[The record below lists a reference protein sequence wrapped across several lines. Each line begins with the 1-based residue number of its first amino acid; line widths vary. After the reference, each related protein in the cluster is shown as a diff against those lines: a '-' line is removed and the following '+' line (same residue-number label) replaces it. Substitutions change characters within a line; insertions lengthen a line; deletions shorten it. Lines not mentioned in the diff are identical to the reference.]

1 MGAAVATD
9 PGCHLLFLGTSAD
22 AVYRNRFR
30 VRRFARFLGI
40 VDEIIA
46 RAGRCRILD
55 AGGRMEHWAAM
66 ADLYGDRAIHV
77 TLVNLEAE
85 QTSDPRF
92 TGTAGDACAMPQ
104 FADGSFDLVYSNS
117 VIEHVGRW
125 SDQKRMAAEVRRL
138 APRHFIQTPDYWC
151 PVEPHFRLPVIHWLP
166 VPWQAAIV
174 QARACGFYPRA
185 RNTDEALTI
194 LEDARLLNLKAMK
207 ALFPDS
213 TIERE
218 RVLGLPKSLIAVR

>member
-1 MGAAVATD
+1 M
-9 PGCHLLFLGTSAD
+9 FLGTSAND
-22 AVYRNRFR
+22 VYRNRFR
-30 VRRFARFLGI
+30 IKRFARFVNI
-40 VDEIIA
+40 IDEIIA
-46 RAGRCRILD
+46 ARGECRILD

-66 ADLYGDRAIHV
+66 ADLYGDRAIRV
-77 TLVNLEAE
+77 SLVNLEAE
-85 QTSDPRF
+85 ETVDPRF
-92 TGTAGDACAMPQ
+92 SSFAGDACHMPE
-104 FADGSFDLVYSNS
+104 FTDNSFDLVYSNS

-125 SDQKRMAAEVRRL
+125 SDQKRMAAEMRRL

-151 PVEPHFRLPVIHWLP
+151 PVEPHLRMPVIHWLP

-174 QARACGFYPRA
+174 RARACGFYPRA
-185 RNTDEALTI
+185 RDIDEALTI
-194 LEDARLLNLKAMK
+194 LEDARLVTLKAMK

>member
-1 MGAAVATD
+1 M
-9 PGCHLLFLGTSAD
+9 FLGTSED
-22 AVYRNRFR
+22 DVYRNRFR
-30 VRRFARFLGI
+30 VKRFARFLGI

-46 RAGRCRILD
+46 ARGECRILD
-55 AGGRMEHWAAM
+55 SGGRMEHWAAM
-66 ADLYGDRAIHV
+66 AGLYGDRNIRV
-77 TLVNLEAE
+77 SLVNLEAE
-85 QTSDPRF
+85 ETTDPRF
-92 TGTAGDACAMPQ
+92 TSLAGNACDMPE
-104 FADGSFDLVYSNS
+104 FADNSFDLVYSNS

-151 PVEPHFRLPVIHWLP
+151 PIEPHFRMPIIQWLP
-166 VPWQAAIV
+166 VPWQTTIV
-174 QARACGFYPRA
+174 RARACGFYPRA
-185 RNTDEALTI
+185 SNIDEALMI
-194 LEDARLLNLKAMK
+194 LEDARLVNLRAMK

>member
-1 MGAAVATD
+1 M
-9 PGCHLLFLGTSAD
+9 FLGTTKD
-22 AVYRNRFR
+22 DVYRNRFR
-30 VRRFARFLGI
+30 VKRFARFLDI
-40 VDEIIA
+40 VDDIIA
-46 RAGRCRILD
+46 AKGKCLILD

-66 ADLYGDRAIHV
+66 ASLFGDRNIRV
-77 TLVNLEAE
+77 TLVDLQAE
-85 QTSDPRF
+85 ETTDPRF
-92 TGTAGDACAMPQ
+92 TSIAGDARDLPQ
-104 FADGSFDLVYSNS
+104 FGDDSFDLVYSNS

-151 PVEPHFRLPVIHWLP
+151 PVEPHFRMPVIHWLP
-166 VPWQAAIV
+166 VPWQTTIV
-174 QARACGFYPRA
+174 RARACGFYPRA
-185 RNTDEALTI
+185 ADIDEALMI
-194 LEDARLLNLKAMK
+194 LEDARLVTLKAMK